1 MVRSLCGSMISESLC
16 RSGMVGGGEAH
27 ISLVVPTLSKS
38 LLIVTLAVAD
48 PGEGTRGIPYFGI
61 KKMAEGRKASR
72 TRDPLPPH
80 LGQGLDSPLVSESSD
95 KISPAL
101 S

>member
-48 PGEGTRGIPYFGI
+48 PGEGTRKIPYFGL
-61 KKMAEGRKASR
+61 KKSQREEKLVGQEILS
-72 TRDPLPPH
+72 LPT
-80 LGQGLDSPLVSESSD
+80 L
-95 KISPAL
+95 
-101 S
+101 